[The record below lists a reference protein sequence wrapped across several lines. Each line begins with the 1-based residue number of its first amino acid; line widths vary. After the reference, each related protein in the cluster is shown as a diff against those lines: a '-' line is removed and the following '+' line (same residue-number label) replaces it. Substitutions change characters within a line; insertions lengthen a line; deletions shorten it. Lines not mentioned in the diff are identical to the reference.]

1 MALNF
6 PTLVYLPCYEIFARP
21 VTIVPVISQP
31 GAGTYPARGIFDT
44 NELQVIG
51 VDGSLIADTRT
62 ELDILQSEFDVL
74 PAKEDQIFI
83 PDDEM
88 LPGGVFEVSDVSD
101 KGNAGGEV
109 SLTLKRLVEPR
120 LIGTQYVLGSP
131 SFARPKLTVVA
142 A

>member
-1 MALNF
+1 MALNM
-6 PTLVYLPCYEIFARP
+6 PTLVYLPCYQIFARP
-21 VTIVPVISQP
+21 VTFVPLMSQP
-31 GAGTYPARGIFDT
+31 GAGTYPGRGIFDT

-74 PAKEDQIFI
+74 PEKEDQVFI

-88 LPGGVFEVSDVSD
+88 LPGGVFEISDVSD

-120 LIGTQYVLGSP
+120 LIGTQYFLGSP
-131 SFARPKLTVVA
+131 SFSRPPLTVIA